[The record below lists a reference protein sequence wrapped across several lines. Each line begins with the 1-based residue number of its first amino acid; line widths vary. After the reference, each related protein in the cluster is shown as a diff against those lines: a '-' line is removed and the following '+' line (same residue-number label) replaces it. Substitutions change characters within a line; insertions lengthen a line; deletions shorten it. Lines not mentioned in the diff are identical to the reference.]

1 MAGMRRVIAA
11 ATRGDNGAF
20 RNYDGSG
27 IQW

>member
-1 MAGMRRVIAA
+1 DLIAA